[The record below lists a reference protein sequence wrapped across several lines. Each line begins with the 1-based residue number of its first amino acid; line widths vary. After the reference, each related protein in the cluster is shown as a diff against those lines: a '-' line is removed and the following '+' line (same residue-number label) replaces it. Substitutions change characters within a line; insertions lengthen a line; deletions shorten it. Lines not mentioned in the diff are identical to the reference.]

1 MTTSAD
7 SVTENVQMSARNIQ
21 VQIDSLKK
29 MMKTLEKATKN
40 KQSESY
46 PCLLSECTDKIKR
59 GEREYRK

>member
-1 MTTSAD
+1 
-7 SVTENVQMSARNIQ
+7 
-21 VQIDSLKK
+21 

-59 GEREYRK
+59 GENTEKRKIRKQET